1 MTNRLSVISSSIL
14 RKNSVHGS
22 TGSPRT
28 VCASSKLGVYP
39 LTLSIVEG
47 SDRLLY
53 CGCLDRQ
60 QLKMNRGSTG
70 KADLPL
76 DRVVDT
82 TVVKEVLSERR

>member
-47 SDRLLY
+47 SDRLHY
-53 CGCLDRQ
+53 FGCLDRQ
-60 QLKMNRGSTG
+60 QLKMNRGSTRQAG
-70 KADLPL
+70 FAL

-82 TVVKEVLSERR
+82 TVVEEVLRERR